1 MAEFG
6 CDRQIS
12 GVSAIELKKHN
23 VKGFIFK
30 ILKFTFV
37 YECFACMYVC
47 MFRAPE
53 LLGQELETVVYLH
66 GGAGNQIYVP
76 CRSAKC
82 SLVSHLSS
90 AK

>member
-37 YECFACMYVC
+37 YECFAYMYICV
-47 MFRAPE
+47 FRDRAPGTGVRDGCVPPWGRWE
-53 LLGQELETVVYLH
+53 PDLRPLQE
-66 GGAGNQIYVP
+66 
-76 CRSAKC
+76 C
-82 SLVSHLSS
+82 
-90 AK
+90 

>member
-1 MAEFG
+1 M
-6 CDRQIS
+6 
-12 GVSAIELKKHN
+12 SALLIC
-23 VKGFIFK
+23 I
-30 ILKFTFV
+30 
-37 YECFACMYVC
+37 YACLGT
-47 MFRAPE
+47 E

-90 AK
+90 AKCGVLKYAFQCSKYLV